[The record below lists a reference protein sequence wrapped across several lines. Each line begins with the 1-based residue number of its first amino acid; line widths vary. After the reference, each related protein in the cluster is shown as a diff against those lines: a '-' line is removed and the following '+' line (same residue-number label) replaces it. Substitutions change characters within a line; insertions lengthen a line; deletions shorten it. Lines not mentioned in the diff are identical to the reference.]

1 MRPHFNVEGGRTSLY
16 CKEHAGDHMLNV
28 VSKRCSHNFCTKFP
42 SFNVECEKVAAFCKQ
57 RAEDGVVDVR
67 ARSSLPFPGRTV
79 PARGVKNIVNKS
91 ASTMLD
97 SDLLDDSNIHDRK
110 RRCTKQPHHSLGHG
124 PLKGELDEH
133 AGIGS
138 SIEVSPSFSSRA
150 FRSEVTDKTVGTAA
164 KQTRT
169 KVPEVLPPYRD
180 EHHTEVAIKTD
191 MELVVVL

>member
-1 MRPHFNVEGGRTSLY
+1 
-16 CKEHAGDHMLNV
+16 
-28 VSKRCSHNFCTKFP
+28 
-42 SFNVECEKVAAFCKQ
+42 
-57 RAEDGVVDVR
+57 
-67 ARSSLPFPGRTV
+67 
-79 PARGVKNIVNKS
+79 
-91 ASTMLD
+91 MLD
-97 SDLLDDSNIHDRK
+97 FDLLDDSNTHDRK

-138 SIEVSPSFSSRA
+138 SIEVSPSLSMRA
-150 FRSEVTDKTVGTAA
+150 FRSEVTENTVVTAA
-164 KQTRT
+164 KQIRT